1 MLVKLTI
8 LPGDGIGPEVTD
20 EAVRVLHR
28 VAALFGHQLEIIRK
42 NVGGVA
48 LTASNDPLP
57 ADTLESCLA
66 SKAVLLG
73 AVGGPAFDHYPRHL
87 RPESGLLRLR
97 RELGVFANLRPAVC
111 FQALEDSSP
120 LRPEIIRGTDMV
132 IVRELLG
139 GIYFGEPRSTDGP
152 AGKRIA
158 IDTMKYREDEIERI
172 AKVAFELAHNRRRK
186 VTSVDKANVLDCSRL
201 WREVVTR
208 VGKDYPEVTLAHT
221 YVDSAAMALVAH
233 PADFDVM
240 LTENMF
246 GDILSDQ
253 AGGIVGSLGMLAS
266 ASVGGKVGLYE
277 PVHGSAPDI
286 AGRGIANP
294 LGAILS
300 SAMLL
305 RHSFQLEGEAE
316 CIESAVTT
324 VLNEGFR
331 TADLVR
337 PQQIAATTSEMGGKV
352 LEAVAR
358 TSEIRTAKDRVV
370 AS

>member
-28 VAALFGHQLEIIRK
+28 VAEIFSHQLEIIRK

-172 AKVAFELAHNRRRK
+172 AKVAFELARNRRRK

>member
-253 AGGIVGSLGMLAS
+253 AGGVVGSLGMLAS